1 MKMYP
6 HKVPSHLLF
15 FNVALEVVTWIDI
28 QSYGHLNISKDSGM
42 EMVLTFAIRPG
53 LVISN
58 LTTGCTD
65 TR

>member
-15 FNVALEVVTWIDI
+15 FNVALEVGTWIDI

-42 EMVLTFAIRPG
+42 EMVLTFAIESDPG
-53 LVISN
+53 L
-58 LTTGCTD
+58 
-65 TR
+65 

>member
-28 QSYGHLNISKDSGM
+28 QSYGHLNISKDSGDG
-42 EMVLTFAIRPG
+42 FNIC
-53 LVISN
+53 N
-58 LTTGCTD
+58 Q
-65 TR
+65 TRACNQ